1 VQANYLAS
9 PPLVVAY
16 ALAGTVTKDLAVE
29 PIGTGKDGKPVYL
42 KDIWPTTKEINAF
55 MKKFVTATIFKKRY
69 ADVFKGDT
77 NWRKIKTVESET
89 YRWNMS
95 STYVQNPP
103 YFEGMKKQPE
113 PIVDVVDAR
122 ILAMF
127 GDKITTDHI
136 SPAGSIKLTSP
147 AGKFLSEHQ
156 VRPADFNQYGTRR
169 GNHEIMM
176 RGTFANIRIKNF
188 MLKGA
193 DGNIP
198 EGGLTR
204 HWPDGEQMSIYD
216 AAMKYQQE
224 SVPLVVFAGAEY
236 GNGSSRD
243 WAAKGTRL
251 LGVRAVICQSFE
263 RIHRSNLVGMGVLPL
278 QFKGDTTR
286 QTLKLDGS
294 EVFDITGLSGG
305 LKPRMDLSVRI
316 TKAGGTQEIPVI
328 CRIDTLDEIEYFKNG
343 GILPFVLRNLMKAA
357 A

>member
-1 VQANYLAS
+1 
-9 PPLVVAY
+9 
-16 ALAGTVTKDLAVE
+16 
-29 PIGTGKDGKPVYL
+29 
-42 KDIWPTTKEINAF
+42 
-55 MKKFVTATIFKKRY
+55 MKKYVTAAIFKKRY

-103 YFEGMKKQPE
+103 YFEGMKKEPE

-136 SPAGSIKLTSP
+136 SPAGAIKLTSP
-147 AGKFLSEHQ
+147 AGSYLSEHQ

-169 GNHEIMM
+169 GNHEVMM

-198 EGGLTR
+198 EGGLTK

-216 AAMKYQQE
+216 AAMKYQAE
-224 SVPLVVFAGAEY
+224 KVPLVVFAGAEY

-278 QFKGDTTR
+278 DLRGQRFVVVAGTEGRRDGDDPRPAGRPEAAAETNCGDCIRRWHIAPRVAAVPHRYPRRARILPQRRHPALRAAQARSVVQVVFEPSESHCELSRIEWRVNGRRPMKGR
-286 QTLKLDGS
+286 
-294 EVFDITGLSGG
+294 LSY
-305 LKPRMDLSVRI
+305 
-316 TKAGGTQEIPVI
+316 AGRQEI
-328 CRIDTLDEIEYFKNG
+328 
-343 GILPFVLRNLMKAA
+343 LRRRRMARRGSA
-357 A
+357 WQ